1 MCTPFREGIELMNQP
16 KKDDTNLQEQK
27 QFHIIRLRYLKRYL
41 HEPNRTRANQEANQK
56 RINYNHE
63 SNNKTQS

>member
-1 MCTPFREGIELMNQP
+1 MNEN

-27 QFHIIRLRYLKRYL
+27 HEKTPFHIIRLRYLKPQHL

>member
-1 MCTPFREGIELMNQP
+1 MKEPQ
-16 KKDDTNLQEQK
+16 KDDKNLQEQK
-27 QFHIIRLRYLKRYL
+27 HEKIPFSTIRIRYLRTKRY
-41 HEPNRTRANQEANQK
+41 EKANQK